1 MEILRFPG
9 LGWELPISRVAL
21 SIGNLDIYW
30 YGVIIAVGF
39 GLGLWVYLSHNRTC
53 GIHPDEGLD
62 IILWAMVGAIVGARA
77 YYVAFQWDNYKDNL
91 KEIFNLRGG
100 GLAVYGGIIGALI
113 VAFIVCRIKKLPMLP
128 VADAAFPGVMLGQ
141 AIGRWGN
148 FFNMEAF
155 GTNTTL
161 PWGMT
166 SDTISA
172 YLSRHQA
179 ALAAQ
184 GIMVDP
190 TLPVHPTFLYESL
203 WNLIGVA
210 ILLLWLFPRRS
221 YDGQITLGYTAW
233 YGLGRFFVEGLRTDS
248 LMWGSVRVSQ
258 ALGGV
263 LFIDEAYAL
272 YRGGEDSFGLEAIDT
287 LVKGIEDH
295 RDDLVV
301 ILAGY
306 TKEMQLFLSANSGLA
321 SRFPNQIEFPDYTGA
336 ELYKILC
343 SIARSKGYTLDAA
356 CELPLVTYFDRKQA
370 EDAATNGNGRMA
382 RNTLEKAI
390 LNQSKRLVADP
401 DASLEL
407 LVVGDFELE

>member
-9 LGWELPISRVAL
+9 LGWEIPISRVAV
-21 SIGNLDIYW
+21 SIGSLEIYW

-39 GLGLWVYLSHNRTC
+39 GLGLWVYLSHNRSC

-62 IILWAMVGAIVGARA
+62 IILWSMLGAIVGARA
-77 YYVAFQWDNYKDNL
+77 YYVAFQWDHYKDNL

-100 GLAVYGGIIGALI
+100 GLAIYGGIIGALI
-113 VAFIVCRIKKLPMLP
+113 VAFIVCRSKKLPMLP

-166 SDTISA
+166 SDTISN

-179 ALAAQ
+179 ALLAQ
-184 GIMVDP
+184 GVVVDP
-190 TLPVHPTFLYESL
+190 AMPVHPTFLYESL

-210 ILLLWLFPRRS
+210 VLLLWLFPRRS

-258 ALGGV
+258 VLGGV
-263 LFIDEAYAL
+263 LFIVAAGLMLAIFLWSRKPMTLEYIEGEKKPRFMLRRYA
-272 YRGGEDSFGLEAIDT
+272 DT
-287 LVKGIEDH
+287 E
-295 RDDLVV
+295 
-301 ILAGY
+301 
-306 TKEMQLFLSANSGLA
+306 E
-321 SRFPNQIEFPDYTGA
+321 SRQRMA
-336 ELYKILC
+336 ML
-343 SIARSKGYTLDAA
+343 
-356 CELPLVTYFDRKQA
+356 DRKLA
-370 EDAATNGNGRMA
+370 EKKNGKKP
-382 RNTLEKAI
+382 TQPQEKEDEHER
-390 LNQSKRLVADP
+390 KDH
-401 DASLEL
+401 
-407 LVVGDFELE
+407 

>member
-9 LGWELPISRVAL
+9 LGWEIPISRVAV
-21 SIGNLDIYW
+21 SIGSLEIYW

-39 GLGLWVYLSHNRTC
+39 GLGLWVYLSHNRSC

-62 IILWAMVGAIVGARA
+62 IILWSMLGAIVGARA
-77 YYVAFQWDNYKDNL
+77 YYVAFQWDHYRDNL

-100 GLAVYGGIIGALI
+100 GLAIYGGIIGALI
-113 VAFIVCRIKKLPMLP
+113 VAFIVCRSKKLPMLP

-166 SDTISA
+166 SDTISN

-179 ALAAQ
+179 ALLAQ
-184 GIMVDP
+184 GVVVDP
-190 TLPVHPTFLYESL
+190 AMPVHPTFLYESL

-210 ILLLWLFPRRS
+210 VLLLWLFPRRS

-263 LFIDEAYAL
+263 LFIVAAGLMLAIFLWSRKPMTLEYIE
-272 YRGGEDSFGLEAIDT
+272 GEKKPRFVLRRYVDT
-287 LVKGIEDH
+287 E
-295 RDDLVV
+295 
-301 ILAGY
+301 
-306 TKEMQLFLSANSGLA
+306 E
-321 SRFPNQIEFPDYTGA
+321 SRQRMA
-336 ELYKILC
+336 ML
-343 SIARSKGYTLDAA
+343 
-356 CELPLVTYFDRKQA
+356 DRKLA
-370 EDAATNGNGRMA
+370 EKKNGKKP
-382 RNTLEKAI
+382 TQPEEK
-390 LNQSKRLVADP
+390 KDEHERKDH
-401 DASLEL
+401 
-407 LVVGDFELE
+407 

>member
-9 LGWELPISRVAL
+9 LGWEIPISRVAV
-21 SIGNLDIYW
+21 SIGSLEIYW

-39 GLGLWVYLSHNRTC
+39 GLGLWVYLSHNRSC

-62 IILWAMVGAIVGARA
+62 IILWSMLGAIVGARA
-77 YYVAFQWDNYKDNL
+77 YYVAFQWDHYKDNL

-100 GLAVYGGIIGALI
+100 GLAIYGGIIGALI
-113 VAFIVCRIKKLPMLP
+113 VAFIVCRSKKLPMLP

-166 SDTISA
+166 SDTISN

-179 ALAAQ
+179 ALLAQ
-184 GIMVDP
+184 GVVVDP
-190 TLPVHPTFLYESL
+190 AMPVHPTFLYESL

-210 ILLLWLFPRRS
+210 VLLLWLFPRRS

-263 LFIDEAYAL
+263 LFVVAAGLMLAIFLWSRKPMTLEYIE
-272 YRGGEDSFGLEAIDT
+272 GEKKPRFVLRRYVDT
-287 LVKGIEDH
+287 E
-295 RDDLVV
+295 
-301 ILAGY
+301 
-306 TKEMQLFLSANSGLA
+306 E
-321 SRFPNQIEFPDYTGA
+321 SRQRMA
-336 ELYKILC
+336 ML
-343 SIARSKGYTLDAA
+343 
-356 CELPLVTYFDRKQA
+356 DRKLA
-370 EDAATNGNGRMA
+370 EKKNGKKNGKKPA
-382 RNTLEKAI
+382 QPQEKEDEHER
-390 LNQSKRLVADP
+390 KDH
-401 DASLEL
+401 
-407 LVVGDFELE
+407 

>member
-9 LGWELPISRVAL
+9 LGWEIPISRVAV
-21 SIGNLDIYW
+21 SIGSLEIYW

-39 GLGLWVYLSHNRTC
+39 GLGLWVYLSHNRSC

-62 IILWAMVGAIVGARA
+62 IILWSMLGAIVGARA

-100 GLAVYGGIIGALI
+100 GLAIYGGIIGALI
-113 VAFIVCRIKKLPMLP
+113 VAFIVCRSKKLPMLP
-128 VADAAFPGVMLGQ
+128 VADSAFPGVMLGQ

-166 SDTISA
+166 SDTISN

-184 GIMVDP
+184 GVMVDP
-190 TLPVHPTFLYESL
+190 GLPVHPTFLYESL

-210 ILLLWLFPRRS
+210 VLLLWLFPRRS

-263 LFIDEAYAL
+263 LFIVGAGLMLAIFLWSRKPMTLEYIE
-272 YRGGEDSFGLEAIDT
+272 GEKKPRFVLRRYVDT
-287 LVKGIEDH
+287 E
-295 RDDLVV
+295 
-301 ILAGY
+301 
-306 TKEMQLFLSANSGLA
+306 E
-321 SRFPNQIEFPDYTGA
+321 SRQRMA
-336 ELYKILC
+336 ML
-343 SIARSKGYTLDAA
+343 
-356 CELPLVTYFDRKQA
+356 DRKLA
-370 EDAATNGNGRMA
+370 EKKNGKKP
-382 RNTLEKAI
+382 TQPEEKEDEHER
-390 LNQSKRLVADP
+390 KDH
-401 DASLEL
+401 
-407 LVVGDFELE
+407 

>member
-9 LGWELPISRVAL
+9 LGWEIPISRVAV
-21 SIGNLDIYW
+21 SIGSLEIYW

-39 GLGLWVYLSHNRTC
+39 GLGLWVYLSHNRSC

-62 IILWAMVGAIVGARA
+62 IILWSMLGAIVGARA
-77 YYVAFQWDNYKDNL
+77 YYVAFQWDHYKDNL

-100 GLAVYGGIIGALI
+100 GLAIYGGIIGALI
-113 VAFIVCRIKKLPMLP
+113 VAFIVCRSKKLPMLP

-166 SDTISA
+166 SDTISN

-179 ALAAQ
+179 ALLAQ
-184 GIMVDP
+184 GVVVDP
-190 TLPVHPTFLYESL
+190 AMPVHPTFLYESL

-263 LFIDEAYAL
+263 LFIVAAGLMLAIFLWSRKPMTLEYIE
-272 YRGGEDSFGLEAIDT
+272 GEKKPRFVLRRYVDT
-287 LVKGIEDH
+287 E
-295 RDDLVV
+295 
-301 ILAGY
+301 
-306 TKEMQLFLSANSGLA
+306 E
-321 SRFPNQIEFPDYTGA
+321 SRQRMA
-336 ELYKILC
+336 ML
-343 SIARSKGYTLDAA
+343 
-356 CELPLVTYFDRKQA
+356 DRKLA
-370 EDAATNGNGRMA
+370 ERKNGKKP
-382 RNTLEKAI
+382 TQPQEKEDEHER
-390 LNQSKRLVADP
+390 KDH
-401 DASLEL
+401 
-407 LVVGDFELE
+407 

>member
-9 LGWELPISRVAL
+9 LGWEIPISRVAV
-21 SIGNLDIYW
+21 SIGSLEIYW

-39 GLGLWVYLSHNRTC
+39 GLGLWVYLSHNRSC

-62 IILWAMVGAIVGARA
+62 IILWSMLGAIVGARA
-77 YYVAFQWDNYKDNL
+77 YYVAFQWDHYKDNL

-100 GLAVYGGIIGALI
+100 GLAIYGGIIGALI
-113 VAFIVCRIKKLPMLP
+113 VAFIVCRSKKLPMLP

-166 SDTISA
+166 SDTISN

-179 ALAAQ
+179 ALLAQ
-184 GIMVDP
+184 GVVVDP
-190 TLPVHPTFLYESL
+190 AMPVHPTFLYESL

-263 LFIDEAYAL
+263 LFIVAAGLMLAIFLWSRKPMTLEYIE
-272 YRGGEDSFGLEAIDT
+272 GEKKPRFVLRRYVDT
-287 LVKGIEDH
+287 E
-295 RDDLVV
+295 
-301 ILAGY
+301 
-306 TKEMQLFLSANSGLA
+306 E
-321 SRFPNQIEFPDYTGA
+321 SRQRMA
-336 ELYKILC
+336 ML
-343 SIARSKGYTLDAA
+343 
-356 CELPLVTYFDRKQA
+356 DRKLA
-370 EDAATNGNGRMA
+370 EKKNGKKP
-382 RNTLEKAI
+382 TQPQEKEDEHER
-390 LNQSKRLVADP
+390 KDH
-401 DASLEL
+401 
-407 LVVGDFELE
+407 

>member
-9 LGWELPISRVAL
+9 LGWEIPISRVAV
-21 SIGNLDIYW
+21 SIGSLEIYW

-39 GLGLWVYLSHNRTC
+39 GLGLWVYLSHNRSC

-62 IILWAMVGAIVGARA
+62 IILWSMLGAIVGARA
-77 YYVAFQWDNYKDNL
+77 YYVAFQWDHYKDNL

-100 GLAVYGGIIGALI
+100 GLAIYGGIIGALI
-113 VAFIVCRIKKLPMLP
+113 VAFIVCRSKKLPMLP

-166 SDTISA
+166 SDTISN

-179 ALAAQ
+179 ALLAQ
-184 GIMVDP
+184 GVVVDP
-190 TLPVHPTFLYESL
+190 AMPVHPTFLYESL

-210 ILLLWLFPRRS
+210 VLLLWLFPRRS

-263 LFIDEAYAL
+263 LFIVAAGLMLAIFLWSRKPMTLKYIE
-272 YRGGEDSFGLEAIDT
+272 GEKKPRFVLRRYVDT
-287 LVKGIEDH
+287 E
-295 RDDLVV
+295 
-301 ILAGY
+301 
-306 TKEMQLFLSANSGLA
+306 E
-321 SRFPNQIEFPDYTGA
+321 SRQRMA
-336 ELYKILC
+336 ML
-343 SIARSKGYTLDAA
+343 
-356 CELPLVTYFDRKQA
+356 DRKLA
-370 EDAATNGNGRMA
+370 EKKNGKKP
-382 RNTLEKAI
+382 TQPEEK
-390 LNQSKRLVADP
+390 KDEHERKDH
-401 DASLEL
+401 
-407 LVVGDFELE
+407 

>member
-9 LGWELPISRVAL
+9 LGWEIPISRVAV
-21 SIGNLDIYW
+21 SIGSLEIYW

-39 GLGLWVYLSHNRTC
+39 GLGLWVYLSHNRSC

-62 IILWAMVGAIVGARA
+62 IILWSMLGAIVGARA
-77 YYVAFQWDNYKDNL
+77 YYVAFQWDHYKDNL

-100 GLAVYGGIIGALI
+100 GLAIYGGIIGALI
-113 VAFIVCRIKKLPMLP
+113 VAFIVCRSKKLPMLP

-166 SDTISA
+166 SDTISN

-184 GIMVDP
+184 GVMVDP
-190 TLPVHPTFLYESL
+190 SLPVHPTFLYESL

-210 ILLLWLFPRRS
+210 VLLLWLFPRRS

-263 LFIDEAYAL
+263 LFIVAAGLMLAIFLWSRKPMTLEYIE
-272 YRGGEDSFGLEAIDT
+272 GEKKPRFVLRRYVDT
-287 LVKGIEDH
+287 E
-295 RDDLVV
+295 
-301 ILAGY
+301 
-306 TKEMQLFLSANSGLA
+306 E
-321 SRFPNQIEFPDYTGA
+321 SRQRMA
-336 ELYKILC
+336 ML
-343 SIARSKGYTLDAA
+343 
-356 CELPLVTYFDRKQA
+356 DRKLA
-370 EDAATNGNGRMA
+370 EKKNGKKP
-382 RNTLEKAI
+382 TQPEEKEDEHER
-390 LNQSKRLVADP
+390 KDH
-401 DASLEL
+401 
-407 LVVGDFELE
+407 

>member
-9 LGWELPISRVAL
+9 LGWEIPISRVAV
-21 SIGNLDIYW
+21 SIGSLEIYW

-39 GLGLWVYLSHNRTC
+39 GLGLWVYLSHNRSC

-62 IILWAMVGAIVGARA
+62 IILWSMLGAIVGARA
-77 YYVAFQWDNYKDNL
+77 YYVAFQWDHYKDNL

-100 GLAVYGGIIGALI
+100 GLAIYGGIIGALI
-113 VAFIVCRIKKLPMLP
+113 VAFIVCRSKKLSMLP

-166 SDTISA
+166 SDTISN

-179 ALAAQ
+179 ALLAQ
-184 GIMVDP
+184 GVVVDP
-190 TLPVHPTFLYESL
+190 AMPVHPTFLYESL

-210 ILLLWLFPRRS
+210 VLLLWLFPRRS

-263 LFIDEAYAL
+263 LFIVAAGLMLAIFLWSRKPMTLEYIE
-272 YRGGEDSFGLEAIDT
+272 GEKKPRFVLRRYVDT
-287 LVKGIEDH
+287 E
-295 RDDLVV
+295 
-301 ILAGY
+301 
-306 TKEMQLFLSANSGLA
+306 E
-321 SRFPNQIEFPDYTGA
+321 SRQRMA
-336 ELYKILC
+336 ML
-343 SIARSKGYTLDAA
+343 
-356 CELPLVTYFDRKQA
+356 DRKLA
-370 EDAATNGNGRMA
+370 EKKNGKKP
-382 RNTLEKAI
+382 TQPQEKEDEHER
-390 LNQSKRLVADP
+390 KDH
-401 DASLEL
+401 
-407 LVVGDFELE
+407 

>member
-1 MEILRFPG
+1 MEVLRFPG
-9 LGWELPISRVAL
+9 LGWEIPISRVAV
-21 SIGNLDIYW
+21 SIGSLEIYW

-39 GLGLWVYLSHNRTC
+39 GLGLWVYLSHNRSC

-62 IILWAMVGAIVGARA
+62 IILWSMLGAIVGARA
-77 YYVAFQWDNYKDNL
+77 YYVAFQWDHYKDNL

-100 GLAVYGGIIGALI
+100 GLAIYGGIIGALI
-113 VAFIVCRIKKLPMLP
+113 VAFIVCRSKKLPMLP

-166 SDTISA
+166 SDTISN

-179 ALAAQ
+179 ALLAQ
-184 GIMVDP
+184 GVVVDP
-190 TLPVHPTFLYESL
+190 AMPVHPTFLYESL

-210 ILLLWLFPRRS
+210 VLLLWLFPRRS

-263 LFIDEAYAL
+263 LFIVAAGLMLAIFLWSRKPMTLEYIE
-272 YRGGEDSFGLEAIDT
+272 GEKKPRFVLRRYVDT
-287 LVKGIEDH
+287 E
-295 RDDLVV
+295 
-301 ILAGY
+301 
-306 TKEMQLFLSANSGLA
+306 E
-321 SRFPNQIEFPDYTGA
+321 SRQRMA
-336 ELYKILC
+336 ML
-343 SIARSKGYTLDAA
+343 
-356 CELPLVTYFDRKQA
+356 DRKLA
-370 EDAATNGNGRMA
+370 EKKNGKKP
-382 RNTLEKAI
+382 TQSEEK
-390 LNQSKRLVADP
+390 KDEHERKDH
-401 DASLEL
+401 
-407 LVVGDFELE
+407 

>member
-9 LGWELPISRVAL
+9 LGWEIPISRVAV
-21 SIGNLDIYW
+21 SIGSLEIYW

-39 GLGLWVYLSHNRTC
+39 GLGLWVYLSHNRSC

-62 IILWAMVGAIVGARA
+62 IILWSMLGAIVGARA
-77 YYVAFQWDNYKDNL
+77 YYVAFQWDHYKDNL

-100 GLAVYGGIIGALI
+100 GLAIYGGIIGALF
-113 VAFIVCRIKKLPMLP
+113 VAFIVCRSKKLPMLP

-166 SDTISA
+166 SDTISN

-179 ALAAQ
+179 ALLAQ
-184 GIMVDP
+184 GVVVDP
-190 TLPVHPTFLYESL
+190 AMPVHPTFLYESL

-210 ILLLWLFPRRS
+210 VLLLWLFPRRS

-263 LFIDEAYAL
+263 LFIVAAGLMLAIFLWSRKPMTLEYIE
-272 YRGGEDSFGLEAIDT
+272 GEKKPRFVLRRYVDT
-287 LVKGIEDH
+287 E
-295 RDDLVV
+295 
-301 ILAGY
+301 
-306 TKEMQLFLSANSGLA
+306 E
-321 SRFPNQIEFPDYTGA
+321 SRQRMA
-336 ELYKILC
+336 ML
-343 SIARSKGYTLDAA
+343 
-356 CELPLVTYFDRKQA
+356 DRKLA
-370 EDAATNGNGRMA
+370 EKKNGKKP
-382 RNTLEKAI
+382 TQPEEKEDEHER
-390 LNQSKRLVADP
+390 KDH
-401 DASLEL
+401 
-407 LVVGDFELE
+407 

>member
-9 LGWELPISRVAL
+9 LGWEIPISRVAV
-21 SIGNLDIYW
+21 SIGSLEIYW

-39 GLGLWVYLSHNRTC
+39 GLGLWVYLSHNRSC

-62 IILWAMVGAIVGARA
+62 IILWSMLGAIVGARA
-77 YYVAFQWDNYKDNL
+77 YYVAFQWDHYKDNL

-100 GLAVYGGIIGALI
+100 GLAIYGGIIGALI
-113 VAFIVCRIKKLPMLP
+113 VAFIVCRSKKLPMLP

-166 SDTISA
+166 SDTISN

-179 ALAAQ
+179 ALLAQ
-184 GIMVDP
+184 GVVVDP
-190 TLPVHPTFLYESL
+190 AMPVHPTFLYESL

-263 LFIDEAYAL
+263 LFIVAAGLMLAIFLWSRKPMTLEYIE
-272 YRGGEDSFGLEAIDT
+272 GEKKPRFVLRRYVDT
-287 LVKGIEDH
+287 E
-295 RDDLVV
+295 
-301 ILAGY
+301 
-306 TKEMQLFLSANSGLA
+306 E
-321 SRFPNQIEFPDYTGA
+321 SRQRMA
-336 ELYKILC
+336 ML
-343 SIARSKGYTLDAA
+343 
-356 CELPLVTYFDRKQA
+356 DRKLA
-370 EDAATNGNGRMA
+370 EKKNGKKP
-382 RNTLEKAI
+382 TQPEEK
-390 LNQSKRLVADP
+390 KDEHERKDH
-401 DASLEL
+401 
-407 LVVGDFELE
+407 

>member
-9 LGWELPISRVAL
+9 LGWEIPISRVAV
-21 SIGNLDIYW
+21 SIGSLEIYW

-39 GLGLWVYLSHNRTC
+39 GLGLWVYLSHNRSC

-62 IILWAMVGAIVGARA
+62 IILWSMLGAIVGARA
-77 YYVAFQWDNYKDNL
+77 YYVAFQWDHYKDNL

-100 GLAVYGGIIGALI
+100 GLAIYGGIIGALI
-113 VAFIVCRIKKLPMLP
+113 VAFIVCRSKKLPMLP

-166 SDTISA
+166 SDTISN

-179 ALAAQ
+179 ALLAQ
-184 GIMVDP
+184 GVVVDP
-190 TLPVHPTFLYESL
+190 AMPVHPTFLYESL

-210 ILLLWLFPRRS
+210 VLLLWLFPRRS

-263 LFIDEAYAL
+263 LFIVAAGLMLAIFLWSRKPMTLEYIEGEKKPRFVLRRYVDTEESRQRMAMLDRKLAEKKNGKKPTQPEEKEDEHE
-272 YRGGEDSFGLEAIDT
+272 R
-287 LVKGIEDH
+287 EDH
-295 RDDLVV
+295 
-301 ILAGY
+301 
-306 TKEMQLFLSANSGLA
+306 
-321 SRFPNQIEFPDYTGA
+321 
-336 ELYKILC
+336 
-343 SIARSKGYTLDAA
+343 
-356 CELPLVTYFDRKQA
+356 
-370 EDAATNGNGRMA
+370 
-382 RNTLEKAI
+382 
-390 LNQSKRLVADP
+390 
-401 DASLEL
+401 
-407 LVVGDFELE
+407 

>member
-1 MEILRFPG
+1 MEVLRFPG
-9 LGWELPISRVAL
+9 LGWEIPISRVAV
-21 SIGNLDIYW
+21 SIGSLEIYW

-39 GLGLWVYLSHNRTC
+39 GLGLWVYLSHNRSC

-62 IILWAMVGAIVGARA
+62 IILWSMLGAIVGARA
-77 YYVAFQWDNYKDNL
+77 YYVAFQWDHYKDNL

-100 GLAVYGGIIGALI
+100 GLAIYGGIIGALI
-113 VAFIVCRIKKLPMLP
+113 VAFIVCRSKKLPMLP

-166 SDTISA
+166 SDTISN

-179 ALAAQ
+179 ALLAQ
-184 GIMVDP
+184 GVVVDP
-190 TLPVHPTFLYESL
+190 AMPVHPTFLYESL

-210 ILLLWLFPRRS
+210 VLLLWLFPRRS

-263 LFIDEAYAL
+263 LFIVAAGLMLAIFLWSRKPMTLEYIE
-272 YRGGEDSFGLEAIDT
+272 GEKKPRFMLRRYVDT
-287 LVKGIEDH
+287 E
-295 RDDLVV
+295 
-301 ILAGY
+301 
-306 TKEMQLFLSANSGLA
+306 E
-321 SRFPNQIEFPDYTGA
+321 SRQRMA
-336 ELYKILC
+336 ML
-343 SIARSKGYTLDAA
+343 
-356 CELPLVTYFDRKQA
+356 DRKLA
-370 EDAATNGNGRMA
+370 EKKNGKKP
-382 RNTLEKAI
+382 TQPEEKEDEHER
-390 LNQSKRLVADP
+390 KDH
-401 DASLEL
+401 
-407 LVVGDFELE
+407 

>member
-9 LGWELPISRVAL
+9 LGWEIPISRVAV
-21 SIGNLDIYW
+21 SIGSLEIYW

-39 GLGLWVYLSHNRTC
+39 GLGLWVYLSHNRSC

-62 IILWAMVGAIVGARA
+62 IILWSMLGAIVGARA
-77 YYVAFQWDNYKDNL
+77 YYVAFQWDHYKDNL

-100 GLAVYGGIIGALI
+100 GLAIYGGIIGALI
-113 VAFIVCRIKKLPMLP
+113 VAFIVCRSKKLPMLP

-166 SDTISA
+166 SDTISN

-179 ALAAQ
+179 ALLAQ
-184 GIMVDP
+184 GVVVDP
-190 TLPVHPTFLYESL
+190 AMPVHPTFLYESL

-210 ILLLWLFPRRS
+210 VLLLWLFPRRS

-263 LFIDEAYAL
+263 LFVVAAGLMLVIFLWSRKPMTLEYIE
-272 YRGGEDSFGLEAIDT
+272 GEKKPRFVLRRYVDT
-287 LVKGIEDH
+287 E
-295 RDDLVV
+295 
-301 ILAGY
+301 
-306 TKEMQLFLSANSGLA
+306 E
-321 SRFPNQIEFPDYTGA
+321 SRQRMA
-336 ELYKILC
+336 ML
-343 SIARSKGYTLDAA
+343 
-356 CELPLVTYFDRKQA
+356 DRKLA
-370 EDAATNGNGRMA
+370 EKKNRKKPAQPE
-382 RNTLEKAI
+382 EKEDEHER
-390 LNQSKRLVADP
+390 KDH
-401 DASLEL
+401 
-407 LVVGDFELE
+407 

>member
-1 MEILRFPG
+1 M
-9 LGWELPISRVAL
+9 
-21 SIGNLDIYW
+21 
-30 YGVIIAVGF
+30 
-39 GLGLWVYLSHNRTC
+39 
-53 GIHPDEGLD
+53 
-62 IILWAMVGAIVGARA
+62 
-77 YYVAFQWDNYKDNL
+77 AFQWDNYKDNL

-100 GLAVYGGIIGALI
+100 GLAIYGGIIGALI

-263 LFIDEAYAL
+263 LFIVAAGLMLFIFLRGRKPMTLEYIEGQKKPRFTLGRYVDTKESRERIAAL
-272 YRGGEDSFGLEAIDT
+272 DAKLAEKKNGKKPTQPEQKEEPHER
-287 LVKGIEDH
+287 EDH
-295 RDDLVV
+295 
-301 ILAGY
+301 
-306 TKEMQLFLSANSGLA
+306 
-321 SRFPNQIEFPDYTGA
+321 
-336 ELYKILC
+336 
-343 SIARSKGYTLDAA
+343 
-356 CELPLVTYFDRKQA
+356 
-370 EDAATNGNGRMA
+370 
-382 RNTLEKAI
+382 
-390 LNQSKRLVADP
+390 
-401 DASLEL
+401 
-407 LVVGDFELE
+407 

>member
-9 LGWELPISRVAL
+9 LGWEIPISRVAV
-21 SIGNLDIYW
+21 SIGSLEIYW
-30 YGVIIAVGF
+30 YGVIIAMGF
-39 GLGLWVYLSHNRTC
+39 GLGLWVYLSHNRSC

-62 IILWAMVGAIVGARA
+62 IILWSMLGAIVGARA
-77 YYVAFQWDNYKDNL
+77 YYVAFQWDHYKDNL

-100 GLAVYGGIIGALI
+100 GLAIYGGIIGALI
-113 VAFIVCRIKKLPMLP
+113 VAFIVCRSKKLPMLP

-166 SDTISA
+166 SDTISN

-179 ALAAQ
+179 GLLAQ
-184 GIMVDP
+184 GVVVDP
-190 TLPVHPTFLYESL
+190 AMPVHPTFLYESL

-210 ILLLWLFPRRS
+210 VLLLWLFPRRS

-263 LFIDEAYAL
+263 LFIVAAGLMLAIFLWSRKPMTLEYIE
-272 YRGGEDSFGLEAIDT
+272 GEKKPRFVLRRYVDT
-287 LVKGIEDH
+287 E
-295 RDDLVV
+295 
-301 ILAGY
+301 
-306 TKEMQLFLSANSGLA
+306 E
-321 SRFPNQIEFPDYTGA
+321 SRQRMA
-336 ELYKILC
+336 ML
-343 SIARSKGYTLDAA
+343 
-356 CELPLVTYFDRKQA
+356 DRKLA
-370 EDAATNGNGRMA
+370 EKKNGKKPA
-382 RNTLEKAI
+382 QPEEKEDEHER
-390 LNQSKRLVADP
+390 KDH
-401 DASLEL
+401 
-407 LVVGDFELE
+407 

>member
-9 LGWELPISRVAL
+9 LGWEIPISRVAV
-21 SIGNLDIYW
+21 SIGSLEIYW

-39 GLGLWVYLSHNRTC
+39 GLGLWVYLSHNRSC

-62 IILWAMVGAIVGARA
+62 IILWSMLGAIVGARA
-77 YYVAFQWDNYKDNL
+77 YYVAFQWDHYKDNL

-100 GLAVYGGIIGALI
+100 GLAIYGGIIGALI
-113 VAFIVCRIKKLPMLP
+113 VAFIVCRSKKLPMLP

-166 SDTISA
+166 SDTISN

-179 ALAAQ
+179 ALLAQ
-184 GIMVDP
+184 GVVVDP
-190 TLPVHPTFLYESL
+190 AMPVHPTFLYESL

-210 ILLLWLFPRRS
+210 VLLLWLFPRRS
-221 YDGQITLGYTAW
+221 YDGQIMLGYTAW

-258 ALGGV
+258 ALGGA
-263 LFIDEAYAL
+263 LFIVAAGLMLAIFLWSRKPMTLEYIE
-272 YRGGEDSFGLEAIDT
+272 GEKKPRFVLRRYVDT
-287 LVKGIEDH
+287 E
-295 RDDLVV
+295 
-301 ILAGY
+301 
-306 TKEMQLFLSANSGLA
+306 E
-321 SRFPNQIEFPDYTGA
+321 SRQRMA
-336 ELYKILC
+336 ML
-343 SIARSKGYTLDAA
+343 
-356 CELPLVTYFDRKQA
+356 DRKLA
-370 EDAATNGNGRMA
+370 EKKNGKKP
-382 RNTLEKAI
+382 TQPEEK
-390 LNQSKRLVADP
+390 KDEHERKDH
-401 DASLEL
+401 
-407 LVVGDFELE
+407 

>member
-1 MEILRFPG
+1 MEILRFPR
-9 LGWELPISRVAL
+9 LGWEIPISRVAV
-21 SIGNLDIYW
+21 SIGSLEIYW

-39 GLGLWVYLSHNRTC
+39 GLGLWVYLSHNRSC

-62 IILWAMVGAIVGARA
+62 IILWSMLGAIVGARA
-77 YYVAFQWDNYKDNL
+77 YYVAFQWDHYKDNL

-100 GLAVYGGIIGALI
+100 GLAIYGGIIGALI
-113 VAFIVCRIKKLPMLP
+113 VAFIVCRSKKLPMLP

-166 SDTISA
+166 SDTISN

-184 GIMVDP
+184 GVMVDP
-190 TLPVHPTFLYESL
+190 SLPVHPTFLYESL

-210 ILLLWLFPRRS
+210 VLLLWLFPRRS

-263 LFIDEAYAL
+263 LFIVAAGLMLAIFLWSRKPMTLEYIE
-272 YRGGEDSFGLEAIDT
+272 GEKKPRFVLRRYVDT
-287 LVKGIEDH
+287 E
-295 RDDLVV
+295 
-301 ILAGY
+301 
-306 TKEMQLFLSANSGLA
+306 E
-321 SRFPNQIEFPDYTGA
+321 SRQRMA
-336 ELYKILC
+336 ML
-343 SIARSKGYTLDAA
+343 
-356 CELPLVTYFDRKQA
+356 DRKLA
-370 EDAATNGNGRMA
+370 EKKNGKKP
-382 RNTLEKAI
+382 TQPEEK
-390 LNQSKRLVADP
+390 KDEYERKDH
-401 DASLEL
+401 
-407 LVVGDFELE
+407 

>member
-9 LGWELPISRVAL
+9 LGWEIPISRVAV
-21 SIGNLDIYW
+21 SIGSLEIYW

-39 GLGLWVYLSHNRTC
+39 GLGLWVYLSHNRSC

-62 IILWAMVGAIVGARA
+62 IILWSMLGAIVGARA
-77 YYVAFQWDNYKDNL
+77 YYVAFQWDHYKDNL

-100 GLAVYGGIIGALI
+100 GLAIYGGIIGALI
-113 VAFIVCRIKKLPMLP
+113 VAFIVCRSKKLPMLP

-166 SDTISA
+166 SDTISN

-179 ALAAQ
+179 ALLAQ
-184 GIMVDP
+184 GVVVDP
-190 TLPVHPTFLYESL
+190 AMPVHPTFLYESL

-210 ILLLWLFPRRS
+210 VLLLWLFPRRS

-233 YGLGRFFVEGLRTDS
+233 YSLGRFFVEGLRTDS

-263 LFIDEAYAL
+263 LFIVAAGLMLAIFLWSRKPMTLEYIE
-272 YRGGEDSFGLEAIDT
+272 GEKKPRFVLRRYVDT
-287 LVKGIEDH
+287 E
-295 RDDLVV
+295 
-301 ILAGY
+301 
-306 TKEMQLFLSANSGLA
+306 E
-321 SRFPNQIEFPDYTGA
+321 SRQRMA
-336 ELYKILC
+336 ML
-343 SIARSKGYTLDAA
+343 
-356 CELPLVTYFDRKQA
+356 DRKLA
-370 EDAATNGNGRMA
+370 EKKNGKKP
-382 RNTLEKAI
+382 TQPQEKEDEHER
-390 LNQSKRLVADP
+390 KDH
-401 DASLEL
+401 
-407 LVVGDFELE
+407 

>member
-1 MEILRFPG
+1 MEVLRFPG
-9 LGWELPISRVAL
+9 LGWEIPISRVAV
-21 SIGNLDIYW
+21 SIGSLEIYW

-39 GLGLWVYLSHNRTC
+39 GLGLWVYLSHNRSC

-62 IILWAMVGAIVGARA
+62 IILWSMLGAIVGARA
-77 YYVAFQWDNYKDNL
+77 YYVAFQWDHYKDNL

-100 GLAVYGGIIGALI
+100 GLAIYGGIIGALI
-113 VAFIVCRIKKLPMLP
+113 VAFIVCRSKKLPMLP

-166 SDTISA
+166 SDTISN

-179 ALAAQ
+179 ALLAQ
-184 GIMVDP
+184 GVVVDP
-190 TLPVHPTFLYESL
+190 AMPVHPTFLYESL

-210 ILLLWLFPRRS
+210 VLLLWLFPRRS

-263 LFIDEAYAL
+263 LFIVAAGLMLAIFLWSRKPMTLEYIE
-272 YRGGEDSFGLEAIDT
+272 GEKKPRFVLRRYVDT
-287 LVKGIEDH
+287 E
-295 RDDLVV
+295 
-301 ILAGY
+301 
-306 TKEMQLFLSANSGLA
+306 E
-321 SRFPNQIEFPDYTGA
+321 SRQRMA
-336 ELYKILC
+336 ML
-343 SIARSKGYTLDAA
+343 
-356 CELPLVTYFDRKQA
+356 DRKLA
-370 EDAATNGNGRMA
+370 EKKNGKKP
-382 RNTLEKAI
+382 TQPEEK
-390 LNQSKRLVADP
+390 KDEHERKDH
-401 DASLEL
+401 
-407 LVVGDFELE
+407 

>member
-9 LGWELPISRVAL
+9 LGWEIPISRVAV
-21 SIGNLDIYW
+21 SIGSLEIYW

-39 GLGLWVYLSHNRTC
+39 GLGLWVYLSHNRSC

-62 IILWAMVGAIVGARA
+62 IILWSMLGAIVGARA
-77 YYVAFQWDNYKDNL
+77 YYVAFQWDHYKDNL

-100 GLAVYGGIIGALI
+100 GLAIYGGIIGALI
-113 VAFIVCRIKKLPMLP
+113 VAFIVCRSKKLPMLP

-166 SDTISA
+166 SDTISN

-179 ALAAQ
+179 ALLAQ
-184 GIMVDP
+184 GVVVDP
-190 TLPVHPTFLYESL
+190 AMPVHPTFLYESL

-210 ILLLWLFPRRS
+210 VLLLWLFPRRS

-263 LFIDEAYAL
+263 LFIVAAGLMLAIFLWSRKPMTLEYIE
-272 YRGGEDSFGLEAIDT
+272 GEKKPRFVLRRYVDT
-287 LVKGIEDH
+287 E
-295 RDDLVV
+295 
-301 ILAGY
+301 
-306 TKEMQLFLSANSGLA
+306 E
-321 SRFPNQIEFPDYTGA
+321 SRQRMTM
-336 ELYKILC
+336 L
-343 SIARSKGYTLDAA
+343 
-356 CELPLVTYFDRKQA
+356 DRKLA
-370 EDAATNGNGRMA
+370 EKKNGKKP
-382 RNTLEKAI
+382 TQPEEKEDEHER
-390 LNQSKRLVADP
+390 KDH
-401 DASLEL
+401 
-407 LVVGDFELE
+407 

>member
-1 MEILRFPG
+1 MEVLRFPG
-9 LGWELPISRVAL
+9 LGWEIPISRVAV
-21 SIGNLDIYW
+21 SIGSLEIYW

-39 GLGLWVYLSHNRTC
+39 GLGLWVYLSHNRSC

-62 IILWAMVGAIVGARA
+62 IILWSMLGAIVGARA
-77 YYVAFQWDNYKDNL
+77 YYVAFQWDHYKDNL

-100 GLAVYGGIIGALI
+100 GLAIYGGIIGALI
-113 VAFIVCRIKKLPMLP
+113 VAFIVCRSKKLPMLP

-166 SDTISA
+166 SDTISN

-179 ALAAQ
+179 ALLAQ
-184 GIMVDP
+184 GVVVDP
-190 TLPVHPTFLYESL
+190 AMPVHPTFLYESL

-210 ILLLWLFPRRS
+210 VLLLWLFPRRS

-263 LFIDEAYAL
+263 LFIVGAGLMLAIFLWSRKPMTLEYIE
-272 YRGGEDSFGLEAIDT
+272 GEKKPRFVLRRYVDT
-287 LVKGIEDH
+287 E
-295 RDDLVV
+295 
-301 ILAGY
+301 
-306 TKEMQLFLSANSGLA
+306 E
-321 SRFPNQIEFPDYTGA
+321 SRQRIA
-336 ELYKILC
+336 E
-343 SIARSKGYTLDAA
+343 T
-356 CELPLVTYFDRKQA
+356 DRKLA
-370 EDAATNGNGRMA
+370 EKKNGKKP
-382 RNTLEKAI
+382 TQPEEKEDEHER
-390 LNQSKRLVADP
+390 KDH
-401 DASLEL
+401 
-407 LVVGDFELE
+407 

>member
-1 MEILRFPG
+1 
-9 LGWELPISRVAL
+9 
-21 SIGNLDIYW
+21 
-30 YGVIIAVGF
+30 
-39 GLGLWVYLSHNRTC
+39 
-53 GIHPDEGLD
+53 
-62 IILWAMVGAIVGARA
+62 MVGAIVGARA

-100 GLAVYGGIIGALI
+100 GLAIYGGIIGALI

-263 LFIDEAYAL
+263 LFIVAAGLMLFIFLRGRKPMTLEYIEGQKKPRFTLGRYVDTKESRERIAAL
-272 YRGGEDSFGLEAIDT
+272 DAKLAEKKKNGKKPTQPEQKEEPHER
-287 LVKGIEDH
+287 EDH
-295 RDDLVV
+295 
-301 ILAGY
+301 
-306 TKEMQLFLSANSGLA
+306 
-321 SRFPNQIEFPDYTGA
+321 
-336 ELYKILC
+336 
-343 SIARSKGYTLDAA
+343 
-356 CELPLVTYFDRKQA
+356 
-370 EDAATNGNGRMA
+370 
-382 RNTLEKAI
+382 
-390 LNQSKRLVADP
+390 
-401 DASLEL
+401 
-407 LVVGDFELE
+407 

>member
-9 LGWELPISRVAL
+9 LGWEIPISRVAV
-21 SIGNLDIYW
+21 SIGSLEIYW

-39 GLGLWVYLSHNRTC
+39 GLGLWVYLSHNRSC

-62 IILWAMVGAIVGARA
+62 IILWSMLGAIVGARA
-77 YYVAFQWDNYKDNL
+77 YYVAFQWDHYKDNL

-100 GLAVYGGIIGALI
+100 GLAIYGGIIGALI
-113 VAFIVCRIKKLPMLP
+113 VAFIVCRSKKLPMLP

-166 SDTISA
+166 SDTISN

-184 GIMVDP
+184 GVVVDP
-190 TLPVHPTFLYESL
+190 AMPVHPTFLYESL
-203 WNLIGVA
+203 WDLIGVA

-263 LFIDEAYAL
+263 LFIVAAGLMLAIFLWSRKPMTLEYIE
-272 YRGGEDSFGLEAIDT
+272 GEKKPRFVLRRYVDT
-287 LVKGIEDH
+287 E
-295 RDDLVV
+295 
-301 ILAGY
+301 
-306 TKEMQLFLSANSGLA
+306 E
-321 SRFPNQIEFPDYTGA
+321 SRQRMA
-336 ELYKILC
+336 ML
-343 SIARSKGYTLDAA
+343 
-356 CELPLVTYFDRKQA
+356 DRKLA
-370 EDAATNGNGRMA
+370 EKKNGKKP
-382 RNTLEKAI
+382 TQPQEKEDEHER
-390 LNQSKRLVADP
+390 KDH
-401 DASLEL
+401 
-407 LVVGDFELE
+407 

>member
-9 LGWELPISRVAL
+9 LGWEIPISRVAV
-21 SIGNLDIYW
+21 SIGSLEIYW

-39 GLGLWVYLSHNRTC
+39 GLGLWVYLSHNRSC

-62 IILWAMVGAIVGARA
+62 IILWSMLGAIVGARA
-77 YYVAFQWDNYKDNL
+77 YYVAFQWDHYKDNL

-100 GLAVYGGIIGALI
+100 GLAIYGGIIGALI
-113 VAFIVCRIKKLPMLP
+113 VAFIVCRSKKLPMLP

-166 SDTISA
+166 SDTISN

-184 GIMVDP
+184 GVVVDP
-190 TLPVHPTFLYESL
+190 AMPVHPTFLYESL

-263 LFIDEAYAL
+263 LFIVAAGLMLTIFLWSRKPMTLEYIE
-272 YRGGEDSFGLEAIDT
+272 GEKKPRFVLRRYVDT
-287 LVKGIEDH
+287 E
-295 RDDLVV
+295 
-301 ILAGY
+301 
-306 TKEMQLFLSANSGLA
+306 E
-321 SRFPNQIEFPDYTGA
+321 SRQRMA
-336 ELYKILC
+336 ML
-343 SIARSKGYTLDAA
+343 
-356 CELPLVTYFDRKQA
+356 DRKLA
-370 EDAATNGNGRMA
+370 EKKNGKKP
-382 RNTLEKAI
+382 TQPEEKEDEHER
-390 LNQSKRLVADP
+390 KD
-401 DASLEL
+401 D
-407 LVVGDFELE
+407 

>member
-1 MEILRFPG
+1 MEVLRFPG
-9 LGWELPISRVAL
+9 LGWEIPISRVAV
-21 SIGNLDIYW
+21 SIGSLEIYW

-39 GLGLWVYLSHNRTC
+39 GLGLWVYLSRNRSC

-62 IILWAMVGAIVGARA
+62 IILWSMLGAIVGARA
-77 YYVAFQWDNYKDNL
+77 YYVAFQWDHYKDNL

-100 GLAVYGGIIGALI
+100 GLAIYGGIIGALI
-113 VAFIVCRIKKLPMLP
+113 VAFIVCRSKKLPMLP

-166 SDTISA
+166 SDTISN

-179 ALAAQ
+179 ALLAQ
-184 GIMVDP
+184 GVVVDP
-190 TLPVHPTFLYESL
+190 AMPVHPTFLYESL

-210 ILLLWLFPRRS
+210 VLLLWLFPRRS

-263 LFIDEAYAL
+263 LFIVAAGLMLAIFLWSRKPMTLEYIEGEKKPRFVLRRYVDTEESRQRMAMLDRKLAEKKNGKKPTQPEEKEDEHE
-272 YRGGEDSFGLEAIDT
+272 R
-287 LVKGIEDH
+287 EDH
-295 RDDLVV
+295 
-301 ILAGY
+301 
-306 TKEMQLFLSANSGLA
+306 
-321 SRFPNQIEFPDYTGA
+321 
-336 ELYKILC
+336 
-343 SIARSKGYTLDAA
+343 
-356 CELPLVTYFDRKQA
+356 
-370 EDAATNGNGRMA
+370 
-382 RNTLEKAI
+382 
-390 LNQSKRLVADP
+390 
-401 DASLEL
+401 
-407 LVVGDFELE
+407 

>member
-9 LGWELPISRVAL
+9 LGWEIPISRVAV
-21 SIGNLDIYW
+21 SIGSLEIYW

-39 GLGLWVYLSHNRTC
+39 GLGLWVYLSHNRSC

-62 IILWAMVGAIVGARA
+62 IILWSMLGAIVGARA
-77 YYVAFQWDNYKDNL
+77 YYVAFQWDHYKDNL

-100 GLAVYGGIIGALI
+100 GLAIYGGIIGALI
-113 VAFIVCRIKKLPMLP
+113 VAFIVCRSKKLPMLP

-166 SDTISA
+166 SDTISN

-179 ALAAQ
+179 ALLAQ
-184 GIMVDP
+184 GVVVDP
-190 TLPVHPTFLYESL
+190 AMPVHPTFLYESL

-210 ILLLWLFPRRS
+210 VLLLWLFPRRS

-263 LFIDEAYAL
+263 LFIVAAGLMLAIFLWSRKPMTLEYIE
-272 YRGGEDSFGLEAIDT
+272 GEKKPRFVLRRYVDT
-287 LVKGIEDH
+287 E
-295 RDDLVV
+295 
-301 ILAGY
+301 
-306 TKEMQLFLSANSGLA
+306 E
-321 SRFPNQIEFPDYTGA
+321 SRQRMA
-336 ELYKILC
+336 ML
-343 SIARSKGYTLDAA
+343 
-356 CELPLVTYFDRKQA
+356 DRKLA
-370 EDAATNGNGRMA
+370 EKKNGKKP
-382 RNTLEKAI
+382 TQPEEKEDEHEH
-390 LNQSKRLVADP
+390 KDH
-401 DASLEL
+401 
-407 LVVGDFELE
+407 

>member
-9 LGWELPISRVAL
+9 LGWEIPISRVAV
-21 SIGNLDIYW
+21 SIGSLEIYW

-39 GLGLWVYLSHNRTC
+39 GLGLWVYLSHNRRC

-62 IILWAMVGAIVGARA
+62 IILWSMLGAIVGARA
-77 YYVAFQWDNYKDNL
+77 YYVAFQWDHYKDNL

-100 GLAVYGGIIGALI
+100 GLAIYGGIIGALI
-113 VAFIVCRIKKLPMLP
+113 VAFIVCRSKKLPMLP

-166 SDTISA
+166 SDTISN

-179 ALAAQ
+179 ALLAQ
-184 GIMVDP
+184 GVVVDP
-190 TLPVHPTFLYESL
+190 AMPVHPTFLYESL

-210 ILLLWLFPRRS
+210 VLLLWLFPRRS

-263 LFIDEAYAL
+263 LFIVAAGLMLAIFLWSRKPMTLEYIE
-272 YRGGEDSFGLEAIDT
+272 GEKKPRFVLRRYVDT
-287 LVKGIEDH
+287 E
-295 RDDLVV
+295 
-301 ILAGY
+301 
-306 TKEMQLFLSANSGLA
+306 E
-321 SRFPNQIEFPDYTGA
+321 SRQRMA
-336 ELYKILC
+336 ML
-343 SIARSKGYTLDAA
+343 
-356 CELPLVTYFDRKQA
+356 DRKLA
-370 EDAATNGNGRMA
+370 EKKNGKKP
-382 RNTLEKAI
+382 TQPQEKEDEHER
-390 LNQSKRLVADP
+390 KDH
-401 DASLEL
+401 
-407 LVVGDFELE
+407 

>member
-1 MEILRFPG
+1 MEVLRFPG
-9 LGWELPISRVAL
+9 LGWEIPISRVAV
-21 SIGNLDIYW
+21 SIGSLEIYW

-39 GLGLWVYLSHNRTC
+39 GLGLWVYLSHNRSC

-62 IILWAMVGAIVGARA
+62 IILWSMLGAIVGARA
-77 YYVAFQWDNYKDNL
+77 YYVAFQWDHYKDNL

-100 GLAVYGGIIGALI
+100 GLAIYGGIIGAII
-113 VAFIVCRIKKLPMLP
+113 VAFIVCRSKKLPMLP

-166 SDTISA
+166 SDTISN

-179 ALAAQ
+179 ALLAQ
-184 GIMVDP
+184 GVVVDP
-190 TLPVHPTFLYESL
+190 AMPVHPTFLYESL

-210 ILLLWLFPRRS
+210 VLLLWLFPRRS

-263 LFIDEAYAL
+263 LFIVAAGLMLAIFLWSRKPMTLEYIE
-272 YRGGEDSFGLEAIDT
+272 GEKKPRFVLRRYVDT
-287 LVKGIEDH
+287 E
-295 RDDLVV
+295 
-301 ILAGY
+301 
-306 TKEMQLFLSANSGLA
+306 E
-321 SRFPNQIEFPDYTGA
+321 SRQRMA
-336 ELYKILC
+336 ML
-343 SIARSKGYTLDAA
+343 
-356 CELPLVTYFDRKQA
+356 DRKLA
-370 EDAATNGNGRMA
+370 EKKNGKKP
-382 RNTLEKAI
+382 TQPEEK
-390 LNQSKRLVADP
+390 KDEHERKDH
-401 DASLEL
+401 
-407 LVVGDFELE
+407 

>member
-9 LGWELPISRVAL
+9 LGWEIPISRVAV
-21 SIGNLDIYW
+21 SIGSLEIYW

-39 GLGLWVYLSHNRTC
+39 GLGLWVYLSHNRSC

-62 IILWAMVGAIVGARA
+62 IILWSMLGAIVGARA
-77 YYVAFQWDNYKDNL
+77 YYVAFQWDHYKDNL

-100 GLAVYGGIIGALI
+100 GLAIYGGIIGALI
-113 VAFIVCRIKKLPMLP
+113 VAFIVCRSKKLPMLP

-166 SDTISA
+166 SDTISN

-179 ALAAQ
+179 ALLAQ
-184 GIMVDP
+184 GVVVDP
-190 TLPVHPTFLYESL
+190 AMPVHPTFLYESL

-210 ILLLWLFPRRS
+210 VLLLWLFPRRS

-263 LFIDEAYAL
+263 LFIVAAGLMLAIFLWSRKPMTLEYIE
-272 YRGGEDSFGLEAIDT
+272 GEKKPRFVLRRYVDT
-287 LVKGIEDH
+287 E
-295 RDDLVV
+295 
-301 ILAGY
+301 
-306 TKEMQLFLSANSGLA
+306 E
-321 SRFPNQIEFPDYTGA
+321 SRQR
-336 ELYKILC
+336 
-343 SIARSKGYTLDAA
+343 IAML
-356 CELPLVTYFDRKQA
+356 DRKLA
-370 EDAATNGNGRMA
+370 EKKNGKKP
-382 RNTLEKAI
+382 TQPEEK
-390 LNQSKRLVADP
+390 KDEHECK
-401 DASLEL
+401 DH
-407 LVVGDFELE
+407 